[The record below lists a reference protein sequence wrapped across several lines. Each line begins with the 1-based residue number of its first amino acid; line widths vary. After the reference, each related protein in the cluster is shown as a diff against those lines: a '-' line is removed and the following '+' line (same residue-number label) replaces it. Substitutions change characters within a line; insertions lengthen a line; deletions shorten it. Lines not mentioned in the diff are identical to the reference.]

1 MKLLKQNK
9 MKFGFYPEQ
18 LPFALI
24 FFAIGVVA
32 FIIRKLLK

>member
-1 MKLLKQNK
+1 
-9 MKFGFYPEQ
+9 MKFGFNPEQ

-24 FFAIGVVA
+24 FFAIGIAA